1 MKSGFV
7 ETAKERRTCNPMINM
22 EEISHLLSWAIDNLG
37 QLNEI
42 AVTDKGVYFRLMD
55 GRAGLLIMGPD
66 GVPMAALP
74 SEVMTA

>member
-1 MKSGFV
+1 
-7 ETAKERRTCNPMINM
+7 MINM